1 MKRVYP
7 KEDACIDCK
16 LCEVACLVEHSE
28 TKDIFKAYREAP
40 RTLSKAFVEE
50 DGPNSISIQCRHCT
64 DAPCI
69 DACITGAMQRADD
82 DSPVIVDRD
91 KCVGCWMCI
100 MACPFG
106 AIQMDIRKRTSTRY
120 HQSAIYA
127 RAGIC
132 LPVLRY
138 ARTGRYFL
146 RIGDEVFN
154 NRQFCCSSW
163 RC

>member
-64 DAPCI
+64 DASCI

-106 AIQMDIRKRTSTRY
+106 AIQMDIRKKDKHKVSSKCDLCPGRNMP
-120 HQSAIYA
+120 ACVEICPN
-127 RAGIC
+127 RALFFEDRG
-132 LPVLRY
+132 
-138 ARTGRYFL
+138 
-146 RIGDEVFN
+146 
-154 NRQFCCSSW
+154 
-163 RC
+163 

>member
-28 TKDIFKAYREAP
+28 SKDIFKAYREAP

-69 DACITGAMQRADD
+69 DACITGAMQRADE
-82 DSPVIVDRD
+82 DSPVIVDRE

-106 AIQMDIRKRTSTRY
+106 AIQRDVRKKDKHKASSKCDLCPGRNIP
-120 HQSAIYA
+120 ACVEICPN
-127 RAGIC
+127 RALFFEDRG
-132 LPVLRY
+132 
-138 ARTGRYFL
+138 
-146 RIGDEVFN
+146 
-154 NRQFCCSSW
+154 
-163 RC
+163 

>member
-106 AIQMDIRKRTSTRY
+106 AIQMDIRKKDKHKVSSKCDLCPGRNMP
-120 HQSAIYA
+120 ACVEICPN
-127 RAGIC
+127 RALFFEDRG
-132 LPVLRY
+132 
-138 ARTGRYFL
+138 
-146 RIGDEVFN
+146 
-154 NRQFCCSSW
+154 
-163 RC
+163 

>member
-91 KCVGCWMCI
+91 KCFGCWMCI

-106 AIQMDIRKRTSTRY
+106 AIQMDIRKKDKHKVSSKCDLCPGRNMP
-120 HQSAIYA
+120 ACVEICPN
-127 RAGIC
+127 RALFFEDRG
-132 LPVLRY
+132 
-138 ARTGRYFL
+138 
-146 RIGDEVFN
+146 
-154 NRQFCCSSW
+154 
-163 RC
+163 